1 MSRHLARLSYPG
13 LAAVIALA
21 CMPTRVRAQET
32 AYRFEIASVGDST
45 VSLST
50 EKHEWVH
57 VGQKGIAVD
66 PMRHDALVAR
76 FVILKIDAAHKRAL
90 AVVTG
95 QTTRITTDHVA
106 LIDRPSKKWYQ
117 QPTLWIGAV
126 VGGVIGAVAAH

>member
-1 MSRHLARLSYPG
+1 MSARLAFIG
-13 LAAVIALA
+13 VIAACAVALA
-21 CMPTRVRAQET
+21 PSRARAQET
-32 AYRFEIASVGDST
+32 AYRFEITDVGDST

-57 VGQKGIAVD
+57 AGQKGIAVD

-76 FVILKIDAAHKRAL
+76 FVILKVDPRHKRAL

-95 QTTRITTDHVA
+95 QTTRLTTSHVA
-106 LIDRPSKKWYQ
+106 LIERPVKKWYA
-117 QPTLWIGAV
+117 QPTLWIGAI

>member
-1 MSRHLARLSYPG
+1 MSRLAILG
-13 LAAVIALA
+13 CAAALVLAGAPARA
-21 CMPTRVRAQET
+21 CAQET

-57 VGQKGIAVD
+57 AGQKGIAVD

-76 FVILKIDAAHKRAL
+76 FVIMSVDPAHKRAL
-90 AVVTG
+90 AIVTG
-95 QTTRITTDHVA
+95 QTTRLTTNHVA
-106 LIDRPSKKWYQ
+106 LIDRPSKKWYA

-126 VGGVIGAVAAH
+126 AGVVIGAVAAH

>member
-1 MSRHLARLSYPG
+1 MSTRLASLG
-13 LAAVIALA
+13 CAVLLALA
-21 CMPTRVRAQET
+21 CAPSRVRAQET
-32 AYRFEIASVGDST
+32 AYRFEIATVGDST

-50 EKHEWVH
+50 AKHEWVRA
-57 VGQKGIAVD
+57 GQKGIAVD

-76 FVILKIDAAHKRAL
+76 FVILKIDAVHKRAL

-126 VGGVIGAVAAH
+126 VGGVVGAVAAH

>member
-1 MSRHLARLSYPG
+1 MAGISAL
-13 LAAVIALA
+13 ALA
-21 CMPTRVRAQET
+21 CAPLRVRAQET
-32 AYRFEIASVGDST
+32 AYRFEITTVGDST

-57 VGQKGIAVD
+57 EGLKGIAVD

-76 FVILKIDAAHKRAL
+76 FVILHVDVAHKRAL

-95 QTTRITTDHVA
+95 QTTRLTTAHVA
-106 LIDRPSKKWYQ
+106 LIDRPRTKWYA

-126 VGGVIGAVAAH
+126 AGAIVGAVVAH